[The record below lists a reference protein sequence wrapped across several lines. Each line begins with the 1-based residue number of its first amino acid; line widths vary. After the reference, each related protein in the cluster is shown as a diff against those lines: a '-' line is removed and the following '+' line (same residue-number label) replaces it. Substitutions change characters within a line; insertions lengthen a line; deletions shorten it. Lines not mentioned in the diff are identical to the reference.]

1 MAVDLVKLDRDTRD
15 TRDERDERNGAQW
28 GAPRI
33 S

>member
-1 MAVDLVKLDRDTRD
+1 MAVDLVKLDRD